1 MARKHKNVPGQGTPT
16 KLQFIGNV
24 PTEETFRILYERYQR
39 AYKAQKGK
47 LRAGQTMYLLKRNY
61 EEFKD
66 YYLAVANET
75 EPKEKETMASVANRI
90 IGEMVEES
98 RYKYSSKQARYLRK
112 GLQAMDIEA
121 DLQDIKEQ
129 RHESDIAT
137 LLDLIDKKGKQLKAE
152 GQTSYQIRHAIGV
165 EFFGSPE

>member
-1 MARKHKNVPGQGTPT
+1 
-16 KLQFIGNV
+16 
-24 PTEETFRILYERYQR
+24 
-39 AYKAQKGK
+39 
-47 LRAGQTMYLLKRNY
+47 MYLLKRNY